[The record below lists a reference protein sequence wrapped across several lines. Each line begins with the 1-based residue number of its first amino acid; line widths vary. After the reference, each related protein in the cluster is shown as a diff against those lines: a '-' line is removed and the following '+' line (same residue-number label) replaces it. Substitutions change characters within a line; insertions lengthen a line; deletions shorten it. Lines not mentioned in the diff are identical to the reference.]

1 MSESRHTPGPWQ
13 VVDGHYPG
21 FREIIGPSFTISIV
35 MLATDLTIH
44 DRWNREADAQL
55 IAAAPDLLAACEDAL
70 ATCWNEMQYILDNGR
85 LRDVL
90 RAAIDKAK
98 GGDQ

>member
-1 MSESRHTPGPWQ
+1 MNESRHTPGPWQ

-44 DRWNREADAQL
+44 DRWNREADAFL
-55 IAAAPDLLAACEDAL
+55 IAAAPDLLAACESFVSAYPMGINKD
-70 ATCWNEMQYILDNGR
+70 LDEAYR
-85 LRDVL
+85 AA
-90 RAAIDKAK
+90 RAAIQKAK
-98 GGDQ
+98 GGA

>member
-55 IAAAPDLLAACEDAL
+55 IAAAPDLLAACESFVGAYPTGINKD
-70 ATCWNEMQYILDNGR
+70 LDEAYR
-85 LRDVL
+85 AA

-98 GGDQ
+98 GGA

>member
-44 DRWNREADAQL
+44 DRWNREADAFL
-55 IAAAPDLLAACEDAL
+55 IAAAPDLLAELESLVDKVESAGWHKSETEA
-70 ATCWNEMQYILDNGR
+70 A
-85 LRDVL
+85 
-90 RAAIDKAK
+90 RAAIAKAK